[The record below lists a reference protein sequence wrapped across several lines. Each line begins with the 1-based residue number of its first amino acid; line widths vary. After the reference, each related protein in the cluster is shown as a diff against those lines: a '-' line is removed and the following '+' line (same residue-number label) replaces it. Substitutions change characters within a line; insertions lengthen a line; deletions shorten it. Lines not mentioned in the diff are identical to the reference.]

1 MLELVSKKGTK
12 AKAEVPFFILKLCN
26 LEPLQLCNLL
36 TKFTSLKLFIMS
48 MLRLQLPTDP
58 RWVNIV
64 EKNIE
69 EILTDHAWC
78 EQKAASNA
86 ITIITINSEY
96 PDLVTDMLALAKEE
110 IEHFEMVHEIIKK
123 RGLTLGRER
132 KDEYVGELAKYMK
145 QSNTGSRVSGFVE
158 RMLFSAMIEARSCE
172 RFKVLSENIKDEEL
186 SKFYWDLMESEAGH
200 YTTFITYARKY
211 GHGIDVEKRWREW
224 LEFEASVIAKYGKK
238 ETIHG

>member
-1 MLELVSKKGTK
+1 
-12 AKAEVPFFILKLCN
+12 
-26 LEPLQLCNLL
+26 
-36 TKFTSLKLFIMS
+36 MS

-64 EKNIE
+64 EKNLE

-78 EQKAASNA
+78 EQKAATNA
-86 ITIITINSEY
+86 ITIITNNSEHA
-96 PDLVTDMLALAKEE
+96 DLVSDMLSLAKEE
-110 IEHFEMVHEIIKK
+110 IEHFEMVHNIIKE

-132 KDEYVGELAKYMK
+132 RDHYVGELAQYMK
-145 QSNTGSRVSGFVE
+145 LNNNGSRVSALVE
-158 RMLFSAMIEARSCE
+158 RLLFSAMIEARSCE
-172 RFKVLSENIKDEEL
+172 RFKILSENISDKKL
-186 SKFYWDLMESEAGH
+186 SSFYRDLMESEAGH

-224 LEFEASVIAKYGKK
+224 LEFEASVIANYGKK